1 LDDLKLPGTP
11 DARNGIT
18 IIQNNSRAMNMQCE
32 IHGTRSMALFDS
44 SVENSGISPRMRKCV
59 YIYINFHESH

>member
-1 LDDLKLPGTP
+1 
-11 DARNGIT
+11 
-18 IIQNNSRAMNMQCE
+18 MNMQCE